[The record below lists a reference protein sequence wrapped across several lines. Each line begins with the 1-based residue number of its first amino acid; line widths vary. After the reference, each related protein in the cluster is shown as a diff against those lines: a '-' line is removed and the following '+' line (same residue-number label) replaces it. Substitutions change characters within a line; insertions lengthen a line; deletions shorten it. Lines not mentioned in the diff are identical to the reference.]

1 MPRENRRHGVPDWQ
15 GHPDWQGDQQWQAH
29 PEWHGEVERQRRV
42 HRTDWMALLSGT
54 LFVVLG
60 ILLLTRS
67 ITEPLVLSGL
77 LVVGLGFA
85 GLVAVVARVV
95 RGK

>member
-1 MPRENRRHGVPDWQ
+1 MAREVDRPRRL
-15 GHPDWQGDQQWQAH
+15 
-29 PEWHGEVERQRRV
+29 

-60 ILLLTRS
+60 ILIVTRS
-67 ITEPLVLSGL
+67 ITDPLVLVSL
-77 LVVGLGFA
+77 VVVGLGFS
-85 GLVAVVARVV
+85 GLVAIVARAI

>member
-1 MPRENRRHGVPDWQ
+1 VPRDVDRPRRL
-15 GHPDWQGDQQWQAH
+15 
-29 PEWHGEVERQRRV
+29 

-60 ILLLTRS
+60 ILIMTRS
-67 ITEPLVLSGL
+67 ITDPLVLL
-77 LVVGLGFA
+77 PVLVTGLGFA
-85 GLVAVVARVV
+85 GLVAILARVI

>member
-1 MPRENRRHGVPDWQ
+1 MARD
-15 GHPDWQGDQQWQAH
+15 
-29 PEWHGEVERQRRV
+29 VERVRRL

-60 ILLLTRS
+60 ILVVTRVLTDA
-67 ITEPLVLSGL
+67 LVLVGL
-77 LVVGLGFA
+77 TVVGLAFA
-85 GLVAVVARVV
+85 GVVAIIARVV

>member
-1 MPRENRRHGVPDWQ
+1 MPRDVDRPSRL
-15 GHPDWQGDQQWQAH
+15 
-29 PEWHGEVERQRRV
+29 
-42 HRTDWMALLSGT
+42 HRTDWMALLSGS

-60 ILLLTRS
+60 ILIITRA
-67 ITEPLVLSGL
+67 ITDPLVLVSL

-85 GLVAVVARVV
+85 GLVAIVARVI

>member
-1 MPRENRRHGVPDWQ
+1 MPREDDGTPGSDLDRPRR
-15 GHPDWQGDQQWQAH
+15 A
-29 PEWHGEVERQRRV
+29 
-42 HRTDWMALLSGT
+42 HRTDWMALLSGL

-60 ILLLTRS
+60 ILILTRS
-67 ITEPLVLSGL
+67 ITDPLVLSGL
-77 LVVGLGFA
+77 VVMGLGFA